1 MIAAFV
7 ALAGASSPNAADFT
21 ADQVRQRL
29 ASATD
34 GKPADFARKDLSDL
48 DLGHIDFRGADL
60 SGANLF
66 ASRLVSC
73 NLAGP
78 RLAGANLNG
87 AWLMGASPVP
97 IFPGARCWDS

>member
-48 DLGHIDFRGADL
+48 DLGHIDFRGATCPAPTFSPL
-60 SGANLF
+60 GSF
-66 ASRLVSC
+66 RPISR
-73 NLAGP
+73 AP
-78 RLAGANLNG
+78 DWQA
-87 AWLMGASPVP
+87 PT
-97 IFPGARCWDS
+97 